1 MSSDRKEGVH
11 LVSIRCVHRVKI
23 PTSRKGGE
31 TWGTPTTI
39 STRNKTSKSFNLTE
53 QRDSR
58 DASTALRVPAVL
70 PSSLSMTN
78 GCERRFIRSAGSRWG
93 RGGRRGGLAP
103 CRRRSRRGRERTLS

>member
-23 PTSRKGGE
+23 PRSRKGGE

-58 DASTALRVPAVL
+58 DASTAMGGPSVL
-70 PSSLSMTN
+70 PASLSMTN
-78 GCERRFIRSAGSRWG
+78 ERERRFIRSAGSRWG
-93 RGGRRGGLAP
+93 RGGGGGVLCH
-103 CRRRSRRGRERTLS
+103 CRS